1 MPELP
6 EVQTTVRGILTKA
19 CGKSIVNV
27 WTDYSSPLPRFKN
40 TIKNRI
46 HFAQLKKSTVGATI
60 VSARRMGKYIIID
73 LSNGTHLIIHM
84 KMTGHIMY
92 GAYTHDPH
100 KNEWRPTNTDPK
112 HPLNDPFNKFIHCV
126 LSLSDGN
133 CLVLSDM
140 RKFGVVI
147 HTTTEN
153 LHKHIPQLGPDPLE
167 KSFNAQTLHER
178 LLLSPNKPIKAVL
191 LDQEILAGV
200 GNIYADESLWRAS
213 IHPLS
218 SPKYITHDAIEK
230 LHEALVSTLRKG
242 IDFGGD
248 SMSDYR
254 NIDGERGKFQ
264 EHHRAYRKTRLPCE
278 LPNCTG
284 TIKRIT
290 VGGRGTHFCSVHQTL
305 YKK

>member
-6 EVQTTVRGILTKA
+6 EVQTTVGGILRKA
-19 CGKSIVNV
+19 RGKKVLGV
-27 WTDYSSPLPRFKN
+27 WTDYSSNLPRFKN
-40 TIKNRI
+40 TIKNSG
-46 HFAQLKKSTVGATI
+46 HFAQLKKSTIGATI

-73 LSNGTHLIIHM
+73 LSNNTHLIIHM

-92 GAYTHDPH
+92 GAYTHDT
-100 KNEWRPTNTDPK
+100 KNNVWRPTDTNPK

-126 LSLSDGN
+126 FSLSDGN

-147 HTTTEN
+147 HTTQEN

-167 KSFNAQTLHER
+167 KSFDAHTLRER

-191 LDQEILAGV
+191 LDQEIIAGV
-200 GNIYADESLWRAS
+200 GNIYADESLWRAH

-218 SPKYITHDAIEK
+218 TPKHIPHSALEK
-230 LHEALVSTLRKG
+230 LYEALVSTLRKG

-264 EHHRAYRKTRLPCE
+264 EHHRAYRKTKLPCE

-284 TIKRIT
+284 TITRIT
-290 VGGRGTHFCSVHQTL
+290 VTSRGTHFCSKHQIL
-305 YKK
+305 FGK